1 MIRFIRKFIIL
12 ALISIIC
19 ISFGAWLLLRGSLPT
34 LDGTLKIPALALPVT
49 VERDSLGTVTIR
61 GENRAD
67 VTWTLGYI
75 HAQERFFEMDLMRRS
90 ASGELAELFGGA
102 ALPIDRRA
110 RAHRMR
116 ARAEAEL
123 ANAPAADR
131 DLIARYLADIG
142 VTVVFGVISI
152 VMRAAPIGAF
162 GAMAYTVGKY
172 GLASLGSLAKLMGAF
187 YATSLIFVFVVLGGV
202 CALLGLSIFKLL
214 RYLRE
219 ELVVL
224 WAHR

>member
-75 HAQERFFEMDLMRRS
+75 HAQERFSRW
-90 ASGELAELFGGA
+90 
-102 ALPIDRRA
+102 
-110 RAHRMR
+110 
-116 ARAEAEL
+116 
-123 ANAPAADR
+123 
-131 DLIARYLADIG
+131 
-142 VTVVFGVISI
+142 T
-152 VMRAAPIGAF
+152 
-162 GAMAYTVGKY
+162 
-172 GLASLGSLAKLMGAF
+172 
-187 YATSLIFVFVVLGGV
+187 
-202 CALLGLSIFKLL
+202 
-214 RYLRE
+214 
-219 ELVVL
+219 
-224 WAHR
+224 